1 MSSIFIYLLELNI
14 ALLILYAAYKIF
26 FERDKNFTVRRIYL
40 LGALVLPFFLPL
52 VPEALRMSVHKF
64 APVSFSLEEI
74 TIYAGAPSETA
85 SGTFSFATL
94 IMIIYLLILGFG
106 IAKLGFQLWG
116 IIRAIF
122 RSERLEAGG
131 KTVLSNSHLH
141 ASSFFG
147 YIFIDP
153 SAVRESSFGHIL
165 EHEQIH
171 SREWHSIDRIMVE
184 LFVMI
189 NWFNPVAWLIRK
201 SVIENLEYLADSTV
215 ISRGTDSVKYQLSIL
230 NQYIGSASITNQF
243 SSQIKNRINM
253 LNKDYKLGSRWKLT
267 LIFPFICIAFIAIS
281 CSDKESSALKTDA
294 LKSAEAENKIYYE
307 VDEMP
312 TVNGED
318 PVIFFRK
325 YITENVTY
333 PEQAKENSVT
343 GKIFVKFV
351 VRRDGTIE
359 IPTPE
364 EIAAVE
370 GIPINEVVVV
380 GYRPVDEN
388 APTANEKD
396 IRLLKQEAIRV
407 VTSSPQWEPGKVDG
421 KPVDVMFTFP
431 INFVMQ

>member
-1 MSSIFIYLLELNI
+1 
-14 ALLILYAAYKIF
+14 
-26 FERDKNFTVRRIYL
+26 
-40 LGALVLPFFLPL
+40 
-52 VPEALRMSVHKF
+52 
-64 APVSFSLEEI
+64 
-74 TIYAGAPSETA
+74 
-85 SGTFSFATL
+85 
-94 IMIIYLLILGFG
+94 
-106 IAKLGFQLWG
+106 
-116 IIRAIF
+116 
-122 RSERLEAGG
+122 
-131 KTVLSNSHLH
+131 
-141 ASSFFG
+141 
-147 YIFIDP
+147 
-153 SAVRESSFGHIL
+153 
-165 EHEQIH
+165 
-171 SREWHSIDRIMVE
+171 
-184 LFVMI
+184 
-189 NWFNPVAWLIRK
+189 
-201 SVIENLEYLADSTV
+201 
-215 ISRGTDSVKYQLSIL
+215 
-230 NQYIGSASITNQF
+230 
-243 SSQIKNRINM
+243 M

>member
-1 MSSIFIYLLELNI
+1 MNSIFIYLLELNI

-40 LGALVLPFFLPL
+40 LGALVLPFILPL

-64 APVSFSLEEI
+64 VPVSFSLEEI
-74 TIYAGAPSETA
+74 TIYASAPSEIA
-85 SGTFSFATL
+85 SGTFSFANL
-94 IMIIYLLILGFG
+94 LMIIYLLILGFG

-116 IIRAIF
+116 IIRAIIQ
-122 RSERLEAGG
+122 SERLEACG
-131 KTVLSNSHLH
+131 KTVLSISHLH

-153 SAVRESSFGHIL
+153 ATDREGSLGHIL
-165 EHEQIH
+165 EHEQTH

-201 SVIENLEYLADSTV
+201 SVIENLEYLADSAV

-267 LIFPFICIAFIAIS
+267 LIFPLICIAFIAIS
-281 CSDKESSALKTDA
+281 CSDKEPAQTKDA
-294 LKSAEAENKIYYE
+294 LKSAEIKNKIYFE

-312 TVNGED
+312 TMNGED
-318 PVIFFRK
+318 PVMFFRE
-325 YITENVTY
+325 YIAKNVTY
-333 PEQAKENSVT
+333 PEKAKENSIT

-351 VRRDGTIE
+351 VRKDGTIE

-364 EIAAVE
+364 EIAAAE
-370 GIPINEVVVV
+370 GIPIDEVVVV
-380 GYRPVDEN
+380 GYRPIDEKSP
-388 APTANEKD
+388 AAADEYID
-396 IRLLKQEAIRV
+396 LLKEEAIRV
-407 VTSSPQWEPGKVDG
+407 VTGSPKWEPGKVDG

-431 INFVMQ
+431 INFVLS